1 MQILRALLLLASFT
15 AQVLAQGRGD
25 DKKHSKVLYFTNVP
39 NPITDGEQTVIQW
52 ATNDTETPVTLT
64 LKQGRVIGS
73 LREVYTVTTAG
84 TGNEYVWLP
93 PTWLPNNEN
102 YELEI
107 A

>member
-1 MQILRALLLLASFT
+1 MQILHALLLLASLA
-15 AQVLAQGRGD
+15 AQTLAQGKGD
-25 DKKHSKVLYFTNVP
+25 EKKHSKVLYFTNVP
-39 NPITDGEQTVIQW
+39 NPITDG
-52 ATNDTETPVTLT
+52 TLT

-107 A
+107 S